1 MTVIL
6 QLKGGLGNQ
15 LFQYSFAQMLSK
27 KLDKKLLINPIW
39 FFYPKLNNYWMPF
52 SIKYFRVELNYLPIL
67 KGIELELINRGFN
80 STYLP
85 ILKKYSKPDCFQFL
99 SEIDYTNHH
108 NLTGKT
114 TILDGYFQDYSYF
127 QQIRPI
133 LLEEFIPKKKLTTNN
148 QRFLEHI
155 STTNSVSI
163 HYRGGVYI
171 KDEKIR
177 KLYPPTTYH
186 YYKNAFNLINHY
198 CNDAHFFIFTNDPI
212 RVTKLLELG
221 ESVTII
227 DTKGPD
233 YQHLYL
239 MSQCKHNI
247 VTNSTFSWWGA
258 WLNNN
263 PDKIVITPKE
273 WEKNHA
279 NIPETWI
286 QLDN

>member
-127 QQIRPI
+127 QQMVV
-133 LLEEFIPKKKLTTNN
+133 FGHHK
-148 QRFLEHI
+148 
-155 STTNSVSI
+155 
-163 HYRGGVYI
+163 
-171 KDEKIR
+171 
-177 KLYPPTTYH
+177 
-186 YYKNAFNLINHY
+186 
-198 CNDAHFFIFTNDPI
+198 
-212 RVTKLLELG
+212 
-221 ESVTII
+221 
-227 DTKGPD
+227 
-233 YQHLYL
+233 
-239 MSQCKHNI
+239 
-247 VTNSTFSWWGA
+247 
-258 WLNNN
+258 
-263 PDKIVITPKE
+263 
-273 WEKNHA
+273 
-279 NIPETWI
+279 
-286 QLDN
+286 